1 MAILFTMASL
11 LQLAVTLRIA
21 AFNIRTFGET
31 KMSNGTLVSYIVKV
45 SLGKPMPENRQTRGK
60 VAAISWDHR
69 SQ

>member
-11 LQLAVTLRIA
+11 LQLAVTLKIA

-45 SLGKPMPENRQTRGK
+45 SLG
-60 VAAISWDHR
+60 
-69 SQ
+69 